1 MAGKSINELTEL
13 TDINGSGLMALSN
26 DGSTLGRV
34 NVSTL
39 QNSFIGQHVTN
50 YIKAIS
56 QDIKLELNNG
66 TLTLKSGSKIYVPN
80 GSEVFDKV
88 TISSD
93 KVCAYGLGVTG
104 LIMVIQIS
112 NQDAFFARPEYVT
125 SGTTAPTVGDNN
137 RHIWYDTT
145 NNIVKMYAPNSSD
158 YVQVSFPIAQC
169 TSSGTDNKFTSID
182 RVFNGFGYVGSTI
195 FALPGITAEMPN
207 GKESNGVLKNT
218 EFTTTEV
225 KVYTFSSLSDFGYS
239 IYLTPLGLNYVLST
253 NYSESFTVPTN
264 KTGYA
269 LWLDKNT
276 NVFYAKDFDVVDSSW
291 TQVQLIG
298 NVCKFNTTSGII
310 SNFNSKEPLTLL
322 DSNTLDNIPHII
334 ETWSSDSAWY
344 RLYSDGWCEQGNWFI
359 GLTGTQT
366 INLYKPYKSNLYNV
380 SLSET
385 YTTTIGDART
395 INNANKTA
403 SSFQIF
409 VGSAATVGIFWEA
422 RGYVF

>member
-50 YIKAIS
+50 YIKSIS

-66 TLTLKSGSKIYVPN
+66 TLTLKAGSKVYVPN
-80 GSEVFDKV
+80 GAGIFDVV
-88 TISSD
+88 TVPGDVSITWGYSD
-93 KVCAYGLGVTG
+93 KRLLCYKNGTLDGYPIAD
-104 LIMVIQIS
+104 IH
-112 NQDAFFARPEYVT
+112 
-125 SGTTAPTVGDNN
+125 SGTSAPSSSQWM
-137 RHIWYDTT
+137 IWYDTS
-145 NNIVKMYAPNSSD
+145 NNAIKKTDDSGSTWD
-158 YVQVSFPIAQC
+158 SGWSFPICAV
-169 TSSGTDNKFTSID
+169 TTGEGVFTSID
-182 RVFNGFGYVGSTI
+182 QVFNGFGYVGSTI

-225 KVYTFSSLSDFGYS
+225 KTYTFSSLSDFGYS

-276 NVFYAKDFDVVDSSW
+276 NLFYAKDFDVTDSSW

-298 NVCKFNTTSGII
+298 NVCKFNTVSGII
-310 SNFNSKEPLTLL
+310 SNFNNKEPLTLL

-344 RLYSDGWCEQGNWFI
+344 RVYSDGWCEQGNYFI

-380 SLSET
+380 KLSET
-385 YTTTIGDART
+385 YTTTLGDART

-403 SSFQIF
+403 SSFQVF

-422 RGYVF
+422 RGYIF

>member
-50 YIKAIS
+50 YIKSIS

-66 TLTLKSGSKIYVPN
+66 TLTLKAGSKVYVPN
-80 GSEVFDKV
+80 GVGVFDTRIITSDV
-88 TISSD
+88 TLPAQMYNDLKIPLIFAD
-93 KVCAYGLGVTG
+93 GYGIVSL
-104 LIMVIQIS
+104 LSQ
-112 NQDAFFARPEYVT
+112 A
-125 SGTTAPTVGDNN
+125 SGTIESRPAASTS
-137 RHIWYDTT
+137 YLLY
-145 NNIVKMYAPNSSD
+145 YATDENKCYFDDGSWH
-158 YVQVSFPIAQC
+158 QCSFPIALV
-169 TSSGTDNKFTSID
+169 SRNNSIGYYCID
-182 RVFNGFGYVGSTI
+182 QVFNGFGYIGNTV
-195 FALPGITAEMPN
+195 FALPGIVAEMPN
-207 GKESNGVLKNT
+207 GKETNGVLKNT
-218 EFTTTEV
+218 EVTTTEV
-225 KVYTFSSLSDFGYS
+225 KTYTFSSLSDFGYS

-276 NVFYAKDFDVVDSSW
+276 NLFYAKDFDVTDSSW

-298 NVCKFNTTSGII
+298 NVCKFNTVSGII
-310 SNFNSKEPLTLL
+310 SNFNNKEPLTLL

-344 RLYSDGWCEQGNWFI
+344 RVYSDGWCEQGNYFI

-380 SLSET
+380 KLSET
-385 YTTTIGDART
+385 YTTTLGDART

-403 SSFQIF
+403 SSFQVF

-422 RGYVF
+422 RGYIF